1 MKEQWGVLKI
11 DAYQDTSSY
20 FSCIRQEFP
29 LQRKVV
35 LITHQSL
42 FCASASQN
50 IHVLLSQLQLINFTV
65 LGDLYSFATASFMV
79 ESQDQLVIG
88 TCWVFSTSWLPMIA
102 LIIIK
107 PMIAVNIKV
116 ATDVLFASFS
126 FFFPSSVAKS
136 HWQCLHFSAHFLI
149 FSLQYGQIIK

>member
-1 MKEQWGVLKI
+1 MKKQWGVLKI
-11 DAYQDTSSY
+11 DTHQDTSSY
-20 FSCIRQEFP
+20 FSCIRQESP

-65 LGDLYSFATASFMV
+65 LGDLYSFAIASFIV
-79 ESQDQLVIG
+79 ESHEPLEIG
-88 TCWVFSTSWLPMIA
+88 CVFSVSWLPMIA
-102 LIIIK
+102 LMIIK

-126 FFFPSSVAKS
+126 FFFPSSVVKS